1 MGWPLAKEVHG
12 RAPGEVV
19 VDARFWQIV
28 RSLPGNATQGYDA
41 QGRCVF
47 WDDASEHLYG
57 YGSSEMVGQRLGG
70 TILPVREGEAFEGLV
85 RRTLASGLP
94 SPAKKWDARNKKGEP
109 VYVHSTLFP
118 ARLES
123 GERVAVCADD
133 DITGERRAALEEH
146 RREEQFRALVENSPD
161 VIARIDSTLRVLF
174 VNSAIQRAAG
184 QNPLQVVGLRLDEA
198 DLPPAFRSLWV
209 DHLQRVFTSGNEVT
223 FEYRQ
228 PTELGARHFEA
239 RISPELDVHG
249 NVATVLAVA
258 RDVTQRHDLERQLLQ
273 AQKMESIGHLAGGIA
288 HDFNN
293 LLTVILGYTDV
304 AIESLPS
311 GSAANHELR
320 NVKLAAEQA
329 AGLTQQLLAF
339 ARQQVL
345 APQVVDLVPLIGS
358 IETLLRRTLSE
369 SVNLTLDL
377 AADGGRV
384 RADPSQLQQVL
395 LNLAINARDAMP
407 RGGRLTVATRAVNC
421 MPGDPFAREGAPP
434 GSYLQ
439 LDVVDTGHGMSDE
452 VRSRIFE
459 PFFTTKE
466 KGKGTG
472 LGLATCYGIVRQSR
486 GWIFCESA
494 PGRGTR
500 FTILLPV
507 VEDAEEYEPLEEETA
522 PPTGGNER
530 VLLVEDDAAVRKL
543 AESVLGAAG
552 YRVTAV
558 ASAREALEFAERGL
572 VEVDLLVTDVVMPG
586 MGGID
591 LARALRRRRGDLK
604 VLFTSGYPDATDLS
618 MDRTRRP
625 LDEHLQ
631 KPFLPKTL
639 VRLVRELLD
648 RPAPRPRRPA

>member
-1 MGWPLAKEVHG
+1 MGCVLGNEPSG
-12 RAPGEVV
+12 RAPGDLV

-28 RSLPGNATQGYDA
+28 RSLPGNATQGFDA

-47 WDDASEHLYG
+47 WDDASEQLYG
-57 YGSSEMVGQRLGG
+57 FTSDEMIGQRLGG
-70 TILPVREGEAFEGLV
+70 TILPVREGEAFEALV
-85 RRTLASGLP
+85 RRILASGF
-94 SPAKKWDARNKKGEP
+94 PAPVRKWDARNKKGEP
-109 VYVHSTLFP
+109 VYVLSTLFP

-123 GERVAVCADD
+123 GERIAVCADD
-133 DITGERRAALEEH
+133 DITGERRAAMAEH
-146 RREEQFRALVENSPD
+146 GREEQFRALVENSPD
-161 VIARIDSTLRVLF
+161 VIARIDSSLRVLF
-174 VNSAIQRAAG
+174 VNPAIERVTG
-184 QNPLQVVGLRLDEA
+184 RSPRRIVGVKIDES
-198 DLPPAFRSLWV
+198 DLPPSFRSLWI
-209 DHLQRVFTSGNEVT
+209 DRLQRVFGTGQEVT

-228 PTELGARHFEA
+228 PPELGARQFEA

-258 RDVTQRHDLERQLLQ
+258 RDVTERHDLERQLLQ

-304 AIESLPS
+304 AIESLPPE
-311 GSAANHELR
+311 SAASHELR
-320 NVKLAAEQA
+320 NVKAAAEQA

-345 APQVVDLVPLIGS
+345 TPQVVDVAPLIRS
-358 IETLLRRTLSE
+358 IEMLLRRTLSE
-369 SVNLTLDL
+369 SVDLTLDL
-377 AADGGRV
+377 APDAGRV
-384 RADPSQLQQVL
+384 RADSSQLQQVL

-407 RGGRLTVATRAVNC
+407 RGGRLTVATRAATC
-421 MPGDPFAREGAPP
+421 RPGDSFAREGATP
-434 GSYLQ
+434 GSYLR
-439 LDVVDTGHGMSDE
+439 LDVADTGQGMTEE

-472 LGLATCYGIVRQSR
+472 LGLSTCYGIVRQSR

-507 VEDAEEYEPLEEETA
+507 VSDAEEFEPLEAEA
-522 PPTGGNER
+522 AQPAGGNER
-530 VLLVEDDAAVRKL
+530 VLLVEDDPAVRRL
-543 AESVLGAAG
+543 AESVLGTAG
-552 YRVTAV
+552 YRVTAA

-572 VEVDLLVTDVVMPG
+572 AEIDLLVTDVVMPG
-586 MGGID
+586 MGGVD
-591 LARALRRRRGDLK
+591 LARALRRRRSDLK
-604 VLFTSGYPDATDLS
+604 VIFTSGYPDDTDLS
-618 MDRTRRP
+618 MDRARRP

-631 KPFLPKTL
+631 KPFLPNAL
-639 VRLVRELLD
+639 VRLVRVLLD
-648 RPAPRPRRPA
+648 RPVPRPRRPA